1 MGTLGRWCFR
11 HRWIV
16 IMLWI
21 VAFAGIGMINGAIGG
36 PKYSNS
42 LTLPGNDSTK
52 ALELMQAEFPEQ
64 AGESASIVWKAE
76 SGSVRDPEVQQKI
89 GKMLQEVDSLPQIGR
104 VAGPYEPQG
113 AAQIS
118 ENGKIAYAQLSFSV
132 PFEDIKP
139 DQVKKL
145 VKTAKAVSGDQLDVQ
160 LGGGVISFADEPPAN
175 LSEIVGV
182 IAAAIILYFAFGS
195 FLAMLVPLVTAL
207 FSVGVGLSSVGLASH
222 VTSVPEFSSMLGML
236 IGLGV
241 GIDYALFIVTRYRAN
256 INRGLSPEDAATGAV
271 NTSGRAVL
279 FAGATVCISL
289 LGMFVIDLDFLNG
302 MAVAASLVVLTTM
315 LAAVTLLPGLLGVM
329 KGRVLSRRQ
338 RRKLAERG
346 PETEHPAGLA
356 VRWSR
361 IVEQRPRILSAVALI
376 VMVALAIPTFSLRLG
391 FSDQGNNPS
400 TTTTRKAYDL
410 LAEGFGDGSNGP
422 LQLVAVV
429 NSPQE
434 SAALDSVVAEVKGAK
449 GVASA
454 VAAPAAPGSDLRIV
468 QVVPETSPQSA
479 ETSELITRL
488 RDDIVPDASA
498 DSSLKV
504 YIGGTTAV
512 SDDFADALAQ
522 KLPLFIGVVVV
533 LGFLLLMLAFRSLLI
548 PLTAALMNVLAVA
561 SSFGAVVL
569 IFQWGFGADLLG
581 VGEGPVEAFLP
592 VIMLSMLFGLSMD
605 YQVFLVSRMH
615 EEWVHGKDNA
625 TSVRTGLAETSRVI
639 NAAAIIMIA
648 VFGSFVLS
656 GQRAAAMFGLGL
668 AAAVALDAF
677 ILRTMLVPALMH
689 LFGKNNWWL
698 PGWLDKR
705 MPHLAVELPDEPV
718 PAPRPVAVADTEDD
732 TKGDDRL
739 IPSGR

>member
-1 MGTLGRWCFR
+1 
-11 HRWIV
+11 
-16 IMLWI
+16 MLWI

-52 ALELMQAEFPEQ
+52 ALELMQDAFPEQ
-64 AGESASIVWKAE
+64 AGESASIVWKTE
-76 SGSVRDPEVQQKI
+76 SGSVRDPEVRQKI
-89 GKMLQEVDSLPQIGR
+89 STMLEEVGSLPQIGK
-104 VAGPYEPQG
+104 VAGPYEAQG

-118 ENGKIAYAQLSFSV
+118 DNGKIAYAQLSFSV
-132 PFEDIKP
+132 AFEDIKP

-145 VKTAKAVSGDQLDVQ
+145 VKTAKAVSGGQLDVE

-302 MAVAASLVVLTTM
+302 MAVAASMVVLTTM
-315 LAAVTLLPGLLGVM
+315 LASVTLLPGLLCVM

-346 PETEHPAGLA
+346 PGAEHPAGLA

-361 IVEQRPRILSAVALI
+361 VVEQRPRILAAVALV
-376 VMVALAIPTFSLRLG
+376 VMVALAVPTFSLRLG

-429 NSPQE
+429 NSPQQ
-434 SAALDSVVAEVKGAK
+434 STALDSVVAEVKSAK
-449 GVASA
+449 GVATA

-488 RDDIVPDASA
+488 RDDIVPDASG

-504 YIGGTTAV
+504 YVGGTTAV
-512 SDDFADALAQ
+512 SDDFAAALAQ

-548 PLTAALMNVLAVA
+548 PATAALMNVLAVA
-561 SSFGAVVL
+561 SSFGTVVL

-625 TSVRTGLAETSRVI
+625 TSVRNGLAETSRVI

-689 LFGKNNWWL
+689 LFGKSNWWL

-718 PAPRPVAVADTEDD
+718 PAPTEVANGDAKGDTR
-732 TKGDDRL
+732 GDDRL